1 MQATNCHSDFSI
13 LDVDDELRTLALI
26 CDTREQNTTALK
38 RRLEGIGLPVIR
50 EKLDFADYSC
60 RTEHFDFSK
69 RFAVERKMS
78 IDEIAQNLTRGRKRF
93 AREFEKATAANARV
107 YILIENGSWDAIIQ
121 RKYRT
126 LVHPNALI
134 ASLFTWQA
142 RYNSKVV
149 FCQSKSTPKIIH
161 EILLREARHELEQIA
176 KAVE

>member
-1 MQATNCHSDFSI
+1 MVEMNCRSDFSI
-13 LDVDDELRTLALI
+13 LDVDDELKTLQLI
-26 CDTREQNTTALK
+26 CDTREHETTALK
-38 RRLEGIGLPVIR
+38 RRLEGIALPVRR

-69 RFAVERKMS
+69 MFAIERKMS

-93 AREFEKATAANARV
+93 AREFEKAVAENARI

-126 LVHPNALI
+126 QMHPNALI

-142 RYNSKVV
+142 RYGAKVV
-149 FCQSKSTPKIIH
+149 FCKSSNTPKIIR
-161 EILLREARHELEQIA
+161 EILQREARHELERIA
-176 KAVE
+176 KVGD

>member
-1 MQATNCHSDFSI
+1 MQVMNCHSDFSI

-78 IDEIAQNLTRGRKRF
+78 IT
-93 AREFEKATAANARV
+93 
-107 YILIENGSWDAIIQ
+107 
-121 RKYRT
+121 
-126 LVHPNALI
+126 
-134 ASLFTWQA
+134 
-142 RYNSKVV
+142 
-149 FCQSKSTPKIIH
+149 
-161 EILLREARHELEQIA
+161 
-176 KAVE
+176 